1 MSILNLPF
9 MTPRF
14 EEHEVAGAPTKFYGI
29 TPGTLGALRGIAKP
43 FFKAISVLFSSAEK
57 DGGAEQSYSKKGED
71 ISQNTKSTPATP
83 ETLKLRTEQRSQ
95 AVEQVIESLM
105 GEASMYSL
113 AMVICDALRMPAL
126 SEADRKKFLD
136 TLPMESLIELLKG
149 IASVNKKAFAPLLEW
164 AGVSPTALRKAV
176 ESRLRVVQSEDSTT
190 SSTSSATT

>member
-14 EEHEVAGAPTKFYGI
+14 EEHEVGGVLTKFYGI

-43 FFKAISVLFSSAEK
+43 FFKAVSVLFSSAEK
-57 DGGAEQSYSKKGED
+57 DGGAEQSYSKNGEN

-83 ETLKLRTEQRSQ
+83 EVLKLRAEQRSQ

-105 GEASMYSL
+105 GETSTHSL
-113 AMVICDALRMPAL
+113 VLVICDALRQPVPDA
-126 SEADRKKFLD
+126 EQRKKFLD

-176 ESRLRVVQSEDSTT
+176 ESRLRVVPQEDSTT
-190 SSTSSATT
+190 SSTPSATT

>member
-14 EEHEVAGAPTKFYGI
+14 EEHEVAGVPTKFYGI

-43 FFKAISVLFSSAEK
+43 FFKAVSVLFSSAEK

>member
-14 EEHEVAGAPTKFYGI
+14 EEHEVAGVSTKFYGI

-57 DGGAEQSYSKKGED
+57 DGGAEQSYSKRGED